1 MRRWLAIGVFA
12 AVVANA
18 QEGFPLDG
26 TWRGAREA
34 TGVAPVTVVMVM
46 QWDGQKI
53 TGVINPGPEAIP
65 ISDARLIPEGWRV
78 TIAARTRKGEPI
90 SFDGVVSELGKYD
103 RSITGTWKEGAH
115 SYHIRMVRE

>member
-1 MRRWLAIGVFA
+1 MRGWLAIGVFA

-34 TGVAPVTVVMVM
+34 AGAHPVTVVMVM

-53 TGVINPGPEAIP
+53 SGVINPGPQAIP
-65 ISDARLIPEGWRV
+65 ISDARLTPEGWHV
-78 TIAARTRKGEPI
+78 TLAARTPRGEAI

-103 RSITGTWKEGAH
+103 RSITGTWKEGTH